1 MVEVVEIL
9 KPSNLSDNMSG
20 NCKEE
25 CENEN
30 FHGGDIAW
38 SVACSVIVWLMV
50 PGIGYFYSG
59 LARSKSALSL
69 ITLCCW
75 SMAVVSFQ
83 VTLFF

>member
-1 MVEVVEIL
+1 MVEVMEIL
-9 KPSNLSDNMSG
+9 NSSDLSDGMAG
-20 NCKEE
+20 HRREE
-25 CENEN
+25 CGNVD
-30 FHGGDIAW
+30 FIAGDIAW

-83 VTLFF
+83 VS